1 MRRRG
6 GGRRDPLWDGRC
18 ALVIVGSDSHSI
30 FWARLKTAGFFDFPS
45 SACASPSHGSL
56 LALPFASVFWLKVAM
71 ILAPVMIT
79 MPVFIMTEGKPFSLV
94 LASGCRPRYE
104 KSE

>member
-1 MRRRG
+1 M
-6 GGRRDPLWDGRC
+6 
-18 ALVIVGSDSHSI
+18 ALD
-30 FWARLKTAGFFDFPS
+30 
-45 SACASPSHGSL
+45 
-56 LALPFASVFWLKVAM
+56 
-71 ILAPVMIT
+71 PVMIA